1 MSLNT
6 PRNKPSRTE
15 TEAVAATSERS
26 AVGRRDCTEQLRRAA
41 RRNAWDLYGEHFY
54 WSGRAGL
61 PLVRAMEHIV

>member
-26 AVGRRDCTEQLRRAA
+26 A
-41 RRNAWDLYGEHFY
+41 
-54 WSGRAGL
+54 
-61 PLVRAMEHIV
+61 